1 MRLEVLDA
9 KKRFEQRIEE
19 FKKQLD
25 DYRKSNDI
33 IDELKKAH
41 ARELATHIQ
50 EHNRKFNE
58 LLKAK
63 LDSEDALKAQ
73 FEADKAALNKDWE
86 RKLKEAVAQA
96 TEKTRKEE
104 QDRARAEM
112 EKVRA
117 THESQIE
124 ILEMKVKRLEGD
136 LAEALKRIKEKDQTI
151 AEKEV
156 TISQRDTRIKE
167 LEKEI

>member
-9 KKRFEQRIEE
+9 KKRFEQRVEE

-25 DYRKSNDI
+25 DYRKNNDI

-50 EHNRKFNE
+50 EHNKKYNE

-73 FEADKAALNKDWE
+73 FEADKAALIKEWE

-96 TEKTRKEE
+96 IEKTKKEE
-104 QDRARAEM
+104 QDRARQEL

-124 ILEMKVKRLEGD
+124 ILEMKIKRLEGD
-136 LAEALKRIKEKDQTI
+136 MGEAQKRIKEKEQVV
-151 AEKEV
+151 AEREV
-156 TISQRDTRIKE
+156 TIT
-167 LEKEI
+167 